1 MTDKLP
7 EITGVLCAVEGSDT
21 QGPARRRQRKPS
33 VGKMIAQAEKT
44 GRNVTSITTPEGYT
58 IRFGEPTTEAENPWL
73 ADIEKQS
80 KQ

>member
-21 QGPARRRQRKPS
+21 APARRRQRKPS